1 MASLPRILFV
11 RHGETDWNAEGRLQG
26 QKDTP
31 LNALGRVQA
40 KEAGRRLGTLAS
52 NIDAL
57 PWIVSPLSRTRETAE
72 IARKA
77 LNLDPTAFELEERAK
92 ELTFGR
98 WEGYTWKE
106 LRKQD
111 ANVEKRRAADKWAFV
126 PPEGESYA
134 MLAKRLKPWIETIT
148 VESVIVSHGG
158 VARALMAMIGGMT
171 TDTAPQQDVWQG
183 RVLVVEAGG
192 CRWV

>member
-40 KEAGRRLGTLAS
+40 KEAGRRLGMLAS

-72 IARKA
+72 M
-77 LNLDPTAFELEERAK
+77 K
-92 ELTFGR
+92 E
-98 WEGYTWKE
+98 
-106 LRKQD
+106 
-111 ANVEKRRAADKWAFV
+111 
-126 PPEGESYA
+126 
-134 MLAKRLKPWIETIT
+134 
-148 VESVIVSHGG
+148 
-158 VARALMAMIGGMT
+158 
-171 TDTAPQQDVWQG
+171 
-183 RVLVVEAGG
+183 
-192 CRWV
+192 